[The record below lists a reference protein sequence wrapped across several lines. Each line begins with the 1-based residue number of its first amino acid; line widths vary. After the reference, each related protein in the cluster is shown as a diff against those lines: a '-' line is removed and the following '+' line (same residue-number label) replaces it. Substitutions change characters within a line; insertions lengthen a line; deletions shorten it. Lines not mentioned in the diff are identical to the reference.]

1 VKIAVIAAG
10 AIRHRRPRCAE
21 IDQRWIVV
29 GIEDDIG
36 RLDVTMEEA
45 RLVHGIESVEQSF
58 EQTFG
63 VGRRQLAI
71 ALETLVEG
79 VAARQPHDH
88 VGRSVGLEKVVDADD
103 GWRPLEGRQNPGFL
117 EKAITS
123 PDEVFRKLRRA
134 GHDHRVHR
142 EGRGSSAGTP

>member
-1 VKIAVIAAG
+1 VKIAVIAAVRS
-10 AIRHRRPRCAE
+10 AIDARDAPKSISVGLLLASRMILAGLTS
-21 IDQRWIVV
+21 RWRKPV
-29 GIEDDIG
+29 
-36 RLDVTMEEA
+36 LCTA
-45 RLVHGIESVEQSF
+45 SSPVEQSF

-71 ALETLVEG
+71 APETLVEG

-123 PDEVFRKLRRA
+123 PDEVFRKFASSGARPSCP
-134 GHDHRVHR
+134 R